1 MKKTY
6 KLKKTII
13 MLKRSA
19 KKIHTPNISWFIFGL
34 CIVLMLML
42 MFPHVFQRAPIYS
55 VLNHELNLPYELQIR
70 GNVVLKENSVVY
82 IHIGGYKVLVS
93 DNGEYSL
100 KFLSASKD
108 MIPVCITDNEGEIL
122 DFFVISYDYDE
133 WIKEQNIYLEESDK
147 NEI

>member
-1 MKKTY
+1 MKKSY
-6 KLKKTII
+6 KLKKIII
-13 MLKRSA
+13 MLKKSA
-19 KKIHTPNISWFIFGL
+19 KKIHKPNISWLIFGL

-42 MFPHVFQRAPIYS
+42 MFPCVFQRSPIYS

-70 GNVVLKENSVVY
+70 GEVVLKENIAVY
-82 IHIGGYKVLVS
+82 LNIGGYKVLVS

-108 MIPVCITDNEGEIL
+108 MIPVCITDKEGEIL
-122 DFFVISYDYDE
+122 DFFVISFDYDE
-133 WIKEQNIYLEESDK
+133 WIKEQNIYLEECEK